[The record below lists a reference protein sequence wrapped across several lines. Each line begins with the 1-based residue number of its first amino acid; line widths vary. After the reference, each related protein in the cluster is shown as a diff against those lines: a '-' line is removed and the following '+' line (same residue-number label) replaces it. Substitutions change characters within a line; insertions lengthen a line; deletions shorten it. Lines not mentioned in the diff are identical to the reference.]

1 MTVIVH
7 DVCVVVV
14 VVVVVVD
21 SIDFSAEYTLEGQ
34 WVTVAVP
41 PVHDGSGILWMLL
54 EEGKGS
60 EQDIMLVDSATDG
73 ESCVVVTGGDDVGV
87 GCTASV

>member
-7 DVCVVVV
+7 DVRVVVV

-34 WVTVAVP
+34 
-41 PVHDGSGILWMLL
+41 
-54 EEGKGS
+54 
-60 EQDIMLVDSATDG
+60 
-73 ESCVVVTGGDDVGV
+73 
-87 GCTASV
+87 

>member
-14 VVVVVVD
+14 VVVVVVAD

-34 WVTVAVP
+34 
-41 PVHDGSGILWMLL
+41 
-54 EEGKGS
+54 
-60 EQDIMLVDSATDG
+60 
-73 ESCVVVTGGDDVGV
+73 
-87 GCTASV
+87 

>member
-34 WVTVAVP
+34 
-41 PVHDGSGILWMLL
+41 
-54 EEGKGS
+54 
-60 EQDIMLVDSATDG
+60 
-73 ESCVVVTGGDDVGV
+73 
-87 GCTASV
+87 

>member
-7 DVCVVVV
+7 DVCVVVVV

-34 WVTVAVP
+34 
-41 PVHDGSGILWMLL
+41 
-54 EEGKGS
+54 
-60 EQDIMLVDSATDG
+60 
-73 ESCVVVTGGDDVGV
+73 
-87 GCTASV
+87 

>member
-21 SIDFSAEYTLEGQ
+21 SIDFSAEYTLKGQ
-34 WVTVAVP
+34 
-41 PVHDGSGILWMLL
+41 
-54 EEGKGS
+54 
-60 EQDIMLVDSATDG
+60 
-73 ESCVVVTGGDDVGV
+73 
-87 GCTASV
+87 